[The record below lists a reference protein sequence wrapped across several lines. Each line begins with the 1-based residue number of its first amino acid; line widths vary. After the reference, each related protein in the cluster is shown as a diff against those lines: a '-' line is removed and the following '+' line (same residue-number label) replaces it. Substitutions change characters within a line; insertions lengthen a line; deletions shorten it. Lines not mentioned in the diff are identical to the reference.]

1 MAGTPAP
8 PSRLSVTL
16 DSPLPASIPAG
27 GAVALFWMGSAS
39 EDGGPVG
46 GMDLVVDGVAH
57 SPGASRMPRFQAACR
72 RSGFWGLVPLRA
84 DRAAGTIV
92 LAAEV
97 RRRDG
102 SAERVALGEI
112 EIAAEAPSAAR
123 PPAAASAAATGTPA
137 PARTRSR
144 TALIAICMAT
154 FDPDS
159 ALLRAQIESIRAQS
173 DAAWVC
179 VISDDHSSEERYREL
194 CSLVAGD
201 ERFVVSRSESRI
213 GFYRNFERA
222 MRLAPAQ
229 AELIALCDQDDVWHP
244 DKLSVLRASLGSAA
258 LVYSDQRLVDAR
270 GAVLRDTL
278 WRGRRNNTTNL
289 ASMMIANSVTGA
301 SALFTRE
308 TAELALPFPDS
319 PGIEFHDHWIALVAL
334 ASGKLAYVDRPLY
347 DYVQHRGAILGK
359 VAGRRPGVA
368 ARRGRPRLPAMLE
381 WRSAYFLGVVPAQVR
396 SQTLLLRCEDRLEPA
411 KRRALQRYLTLDT
424 SLLSAAWFVMR
435 PMRALTGHTET
446 LGTEW
451 ELALGV
457 LWRRLAGLA
466 AGSRWL
472 ERWALDATFPD
483 PPRFEHRRLRRWRE
497 RVLS

>member
-1 MAGTPAP
+1 VAGTPAP

-347 DYVQHRGAILGK
+347 DYVQHAAAVQGATGRVRTITPRRLRRGSRGWRGA
-359 VAGRRPGVA
+359 
-368 ARRGRPRLPAMLE
+368 
-381 WRSAYFLGVVPAQVR
+381 YFGGYVNRQVWA
-396 SQTLLLRCEDRLEPA
+396 STLLVRCGQALPRR
-411 KRRALQRYLTLDT
+411 KRRAL
-424 SLLSAAWFVMR
+424 SWFVAAD
-435 PMRALTGHTET
+435 RALPYYAWLALRPLRRMLGRDET
-446 LGTEW
+446 LGGEI
-451 ELALGV
+451 ALTAG
-457 LWRRLAGLA
+457 LQWRRLIVLA
-466 AGSRWL
+466 VGRAKRPGR
-472 ERWALDATFPD
+472 RAYDASFPN
-483 PPRFEHRRLRRWRE
+483 PPEFEQRRLRRWRAGA
-497 RVLS
+497 